1 MRKPA
6 LKIVS
11 PAVDPA
17 DEPDGRR
24 RRSHDS
30 RARIVAA
37 MLALTQEGEIA
48 PGAEQVAARAGVGL
62 RTVFRHFDDM
72 ESLYSEMSA
81 TIEAELAAIVLRPFT
96 GATWRARLSELIE
109 RRSFAFEK
117 IAPFKNAADVHRH
130 DSAFLAAA
138 HKRLVATLRDI
149 LRSVLPAEIAADALK
164 FEALDMMMSFEA
176 WRRLRADQGL
186 SVRRAREV
194 LEGAV
199 MRVAAGR

>member
-11 PAVDPA
+11 TAPDPP

-24 RRSHDS
+24 RRSLDS

-37 MLALTQEGEIA
+37 MLELTKEGEIA
-48 PGAEQVAARAGVGL
+48 PSAEQVAARAGVGL

-81 TIEAELAAIVLRPFT
+81 AIEAELEAVVQRPFV
-96 GATWRARLSELIE
+96 GATWRERLSELIE
-109 RRSFAFEK
+109 RRTFAFEK
-117 IAPFKNAADVHRH
+117 ITPFKNAADVHRH
-130 DSAFLAAA
+130 DSEFLAGA
-138 HKRLVATLRDI
+138 HERLVAALRVI
-149 LRSVLPAEIAADALK
+149 LRGVLPTEMARDALK

-194 LEGAV
+194 LAAAV
-199 MRVAAGR
+199 MRVAAGK